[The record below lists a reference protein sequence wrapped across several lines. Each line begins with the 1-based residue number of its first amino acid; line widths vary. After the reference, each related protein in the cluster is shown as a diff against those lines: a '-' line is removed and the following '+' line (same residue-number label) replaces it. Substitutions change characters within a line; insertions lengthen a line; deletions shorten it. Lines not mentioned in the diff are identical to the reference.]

1 MHHDIEAAPFFNSV
15 SVVETKAPYHRPTRS
30 FRRSAPQRSSKM
42 GTEILA
48 LLQLMVLF
56 VVIGL
61 WDDRE

>member
-1 MHHDIEAAPFFNSV
+1 MHHDIEAAPLFI
-15 SVVETKAPYHRPTRS
+15 SVVEIKARSRRPTRN
-30 FRRSAPQRSSKM
+30 FRRSAPQRCSKM